1 MKGIN
6 RSSKAKILLHIRS
19 LDIGGSERQV
29 GSLAKSMA
37 DLGAEIHIAVI
48 KSGGQLETDILG
60 IPNIHLHYIG
70 ESGLGGRLKYL
81 LRLRSLINSIEFN
94 GSTSTWNARSR
105 AYVFWNRLAESESA
119 RITARMKPI
128 VTASLC

>member
-1 MKGIN
+1 MKGVK
-6 RSSKAKILLHIRS
+6 RFAAVQILLHIRS

-29 GSLAKSMA
+29 VSLAKSMA

-60 IPNIHLHYIG
+60 ISNIHLHHIG

-81 LRLRSLINSIEFN
+81 LRLRSLINSIGFN
-94 GSTSTWNARSR
+94 GVYGFLPIPNLALLIARTVR
-105 AYVFWNRLAESESA
+105 NRPSIAW
-119 RITARMKPI
+119 
-128 VTASLC
+128 